1 LKNSKTAIIT
11 GIIFITAGI
20 NHFIIP
26 NFYMEIMPPYLPYPL
41 MLIYLSGV
49 AEVICGI
56 LLIISKTRKIGAW
69 LTIALLIAIF
79 PANIQMSIDELNNAG
94 VLFYAS
100 ILRLPLQFLLI
111 YWVYRFTK
119 EIKSKSKEK

>member
-1 LKNSKTAIIT
+1 LKNSKTAIIA
-11 GIIFITAGI
+11 GIIFIIAGI

>member
-1 LKNSKTAIIT
+1 MKNSKTAIIA
-11 GIIFITAGI
+11 GIIFIIAGI

-100 ILRLPLQFLLI
+100 IVRLPLQFLLI

-119 EIKSKSKEK
+119 EIKSKIKEK

>member
-1 LKNSKTAIIT
+1 LKNSKTAIIA
-11 GIIFITAGI
+11 GIIFIIAGI

-119 EIKSKSKEK
+119 EIKSKIKEK

>member
-1 LKNSKTAIIT
+1 MKNSKTAIIT
-11 GIIFITAGI
+11 GIVFIIAGI

-26 NFYMEIMPPYLPYPL
+26 SFYMEIMPPYLPYPL

-79 PANIQMSIDELNNAG
+79 PANIQMTIDELNNGG

-100 ILRLPLQFLLI
+100 IVRLPLQFLLI

>member
-11 GIIFITAGI
+11 GIIFIVAGI
-20 NHFIIP
+20 NHFIMP

-49 AEVICGI
+49 AEVVCGV
-56 LLIISKTRKIGAW
+56 LLAISKTRKIGAW

-119 EIKSKSKEK
+119 EIKSKIKEK

>member
-100 ILRLPLQFLLI
+100 IVRLPLQFLLI

>member
-1 LKNSKTAIIT
+1 
-11 GIIFITAGI
+11 
-20 NHFIIP
+20 
-26 NFYMEIMPPYLPYPL
+26 MEIMHPYLPYPL

-100 ILRLPLQFLLI
+100 IVRLPLQFLLI

>member
-26 NFYMEIMPPYLPYPL
+26 NFYMEIMHPYLPYPL

-100 ILRLPLQFLLI
+100 IVRLPLQFLLI